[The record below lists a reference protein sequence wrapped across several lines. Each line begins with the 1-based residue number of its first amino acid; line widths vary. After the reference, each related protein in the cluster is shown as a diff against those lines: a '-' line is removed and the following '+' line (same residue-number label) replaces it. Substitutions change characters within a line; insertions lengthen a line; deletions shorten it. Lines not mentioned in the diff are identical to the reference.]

1 MRQESV
7 MMLRKKKKILH
18 QMNTL
23 INQMFSLLCTLFG
36 FGD

>member
-1 MRQESV
+1 MRQKSV
-7 MMLRKKKKILH
+7 MMLRKKKILH